1 MRGKAVVVGAGPAG
15 LSAAIALAR
24 AGMGVTL
31 LEQRSNWPGRVCG
44 GFLNPEGVGHLRTL
58 GAFDAVVAAG
68 AVEVAS
74 SRLTTSGGMDRAV
87 SVTVGGTMG
96 LGVPRRVLEETLLDV
111 ARELSVT
118 VRMGVRA
125 VAVRR
130 ADGAWAVVAR
140 RGSAVEHHLSDLA
153 VLADGRFSL
162 AATLALKRRQGWFG
176 WNATFG
182 DVPQR
187 PGELSMHFF
196 PLGYFGVLTFAD
208 GSTNVCGLTHI
219 AYNDR
224 RTWGERW
231 QGVLQAQPHL
241 ARLVAGATR
250 ISDWQGVGPLPFAPA
265 MRPSDGPVL
274 AGDAA
279 AVGDPYM
286 GEGIS
291 RALGTGPIL
300 QRVLEANTEAPLD
313 AAAVRAAYDRL
324 WARHYASRLRLGTVV
339 RLLQRRPRLFQG
351 ALRLVTRRPG
361 LSRAVTRVF
370 HSSSGGREA
379 HSSMWRYE
387 R

>member
-1 MRGKAVVVGAGPAG
+1 
-15 LSAAIALAR
+15 
-24 AGMGVTL
+24 MGVTL

-58 GAFDAVVAAG
+58 GVFDAVVAAG

-74 SRLTTSGGMDRAV
+74 SRLTTSRGMDRAV

-96 LGVPRRVLEETLLDV
+96 LAVPRKVLEETLLDV
-111 ARELSVT
+111 ARELGVT

-125 VAVRR
+125 VAARK
-130 ADGAWAVVAR
+130 ADGGWAVVAR
-140 RGSAVEHHLSDLA
+140 RGPAVERHVSDLA

-162 AATLALKRRQGWFG
+162 AATLAPKRRQGWFG

-196 PLGYFGVLTFAD
+196 PFGYFGVLTFAD
-208 GSTNVCGLTHI
+208 GSTNVCGLTYF
-219 AYNDR
+219 ASNDR

-231 QGVLQAQPHL
+231 QSVLQAQPHL

-250 ISDWQGVGPLPFAPA
+250 VSDWQGVGPLPFTPA
-265 MRPSDGPVL
+265 MRPSNGPVL

-300 QRVLEANTEAPLD
+300 QRVLEAKTEAPLRVAPEAWHRRSP
-313 AAAVRAAYDRL
+313 AAAPAAPLPWSAPTGDPPARPFARGHPGVSPL
-324 WARHYASRLRLGTVV
+324 VGWTRGPLEHVDVGPVDPAGGARHADLAGAAARVACARRVQVHLGRLD
-339 RLLQRRPRLFQG
+339 RRR
-351 ALRLVTRRPG
+351 
-361 LSRAVTRVF
+361 
-370 HSSSGGREA
+370 
-379 HSSMWRYE
+379 
-387 R
+387 